1 MDIEEKIKIIK
12 SWAEK
17 YNLTKYGLRR
27 PFDTSFVESVE
38 EWVRDNEP
46 TDLQETAID
55 NIIEKFKIKV

>member
-27 PFDTSFVESVE
+27 PFDTSFVESIE
-38 EWVRDNEP
+38 EWIRDNDA
-46 TDLQETAID
+46 TDLQENAID